1 VSTHVLVVDDET
13 LIRQSLQAVLIDEGF
28 EAKAAGSIA
37 DAWASFEKDR
47 PDIVLLDLVLGDGS
61 GLDLL
66 RRIKE
71 HGAPVKVIVISA
83 HGSFEHAVSAMKLG
97 AYDFIKKPFELEE
110 VVATVRNAARTST
123 LEQRVAYLSEQD
135 RRRGGSLLVEASAPM
150 RDLVRQVD
158 IVAANPVPLLLL
170 LGETGVGKQVVARH
184 FHERSGRAANALVEL
199 NCSAIPET
207 LIESEL
213 FGHERGAF
221 SDARERKLGLVE
233 VADGG
238 TLFLDEI
245 GDLGPAAQAK
255 LLTFLEQRTFR
266 RVGAT
271 STRSVDVRIV
281 AATNRDLREMVAAR
295 TFREDLWYRLS
306 TIALRV
312 PPLRERAAD
321 LAPLAQAF
329 LADASRQY
337 RRRWRGIADET
348 LRLLR
353 AYPWPGNVRELRAA
367 MNRAALLHDDDILR
381 PLHLPPE
388 MGAAPLAGAS
398 PAGESAGAGP
408 VGTAATAIPTLEV
421 VELAHIRR
429 VLDLCD
435 GNRTLA
441 AQYLD
446 ITRQT
451 LARKLGGGGVGR
463 PGGAG
468 GLEDG

>member
-1 VSTHVLVVDDET
+1 VSAHVLVVDDET

-28 EAKAAGSIA
+28 EVTAAGSVA
-37 DAWASFEKDR
+37 EAWAAFEKDR
-47 PDIVLLDLVLGDGS
+47 PDIVLLDLVLGDGN

-66 RRIKE
+66 RRINE
-71 HGAPVKVIVISA
+71 QGAPVKVVVISA

-110 VVATVRNAARTST
+110 VVATVANAARTST
-123 LEQRVAYLSEQD
+123 LEQRVAYLSDQD
-135 RRRGGSLLVEASAPM
+135 RRRGASHLVQASPSM
-150 RDLVRQVD
+150 RELVRQVD

-170 LGETGVGKQVVARH
+170 LGETGAGKQVLARH
-184 FHERSGRAANALVEL
+184 FHERSGRGASQLVEL
-199 NCSAIPET
+199 NCSAIPES

-238 TLFLDEI
+238 TLFLDEV

-306 TIALRV
+306 AIALRV
-312 PPLRERAAD
+312 PPLRERAD
-321 LAPLAQAF
+321 DIPPLAQAF

-337 RRRWRGIADET
+337 RRRWRGVSDET

-353 AYPWPGNVRELRAA
+353 GYSWPGNVRELRAV
-367 MNRAALLHDDDILR
+367 MGRAALLHDDEVLR
-381 PLHLPPE
+381 PEHLPPE
-388 MGAAPLAGAS
+388 IGAAVLAAPPPGEAAAGAAGAS
-398 PAGESAGAGP
+398 
-408 VGTAATAIPTLEV
+408 AIPTLET

-429 VLDLCD
+429 VLELCD

-451 LARKLGGGGVGR
+451 LARKLGGAAG
-463 PGGAG
+463 GGAADPEG
-468 GLEDG
+468 